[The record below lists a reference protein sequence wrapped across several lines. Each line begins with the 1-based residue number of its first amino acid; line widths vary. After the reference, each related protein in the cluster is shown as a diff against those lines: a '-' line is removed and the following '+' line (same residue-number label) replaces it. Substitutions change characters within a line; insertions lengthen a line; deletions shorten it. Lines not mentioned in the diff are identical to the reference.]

1 MKLRSIIFSLLLF
14 CSTLG
19 AQVLVSVPSLPTE
32 NDSIVI
38 TFNAAEASNTS
49 LVGYTRTL
57 YTHTG
62 VNTNLGTWQ
71 HVIGNWGST
80 SQPTLTRIGTDLYE
94 LVIGY
99 PREFYS
105 VTNPNEHITSLNFV
119 FRSDNGAL
127 QTEDLFLSISQEG
140 LNVAILEPSDNFLI
154 TWVEINEPVT
164 IRAASSLADTLSLF
178 LNDSLLA
185 QTTEDT
191 ISHVLV
197 STQPTSGYIIA
208 RAVDS
213 QQNVVVDSARFA
225 VSPETQIAELPVGL
239 VQGINYISETSVAL
253 VLFAPL
259 KEFVYAAGDFNDWD
273 VELGYY
279 MKRTPNDSTYWLEID
294 GLTSG
299 EEYAFQYIIDGELP
313 IADPYTKKILD
324 PWNDQYISDQTYPN
338 LIEYPHGKTFEA
350 VSILQTNQQP
360 YNWQVTDFER
370 PAITDLVVYELL
382 LRDFLATHDYQTLID
397 TLDYLET
404 LGVNAIELMPVSEFE
419 GNQSWG
425 YNPSFHFALDKYY
438 GTPEKFK
445 EFIDECHMRG
455 IAVIMDVVLNHA
467 FGQSPLVRL
476 YNEGGY
482 SRPTLDN
489 PWLNQVAKH
498 PFNVGYDFNHE
509 SPHTKYFVD
518 RFNKYWIEE
527 YNIDGF
533 RYDLSK
539 GFTQVNSGGNVGL
552 WGQYDQSRVNLLTR
566 MADEIWSY
574 DSTAY
579 LILEHF
585 ADNGEEIVLSDYG
598 FMLWGNMNH
607 NYSEAAMGYNE
618 LNKSDLTWGS
628 YQARN
633 WNDPHLV
640 TYMESHDEERMMFKN
655 LEFGNSS
662 AGYNIKNLRTALE
675 RIKLAA
681 AFFFTIPGPKMIW
694 QFGEMGYDYSINYP
708 SGTGDDRLTPKPI
721 RWDYLQNN
729 DRYNLYRVFSELINL
744 KKNYDV
750 FKTDNYT
757 LDVTGAS
764 KTIKLF
770 SDSGNVVIIGNFDVV
785 QKPFF
790 PGFSPFGKW
799 YDFFSGDSSMF
810 NDPGASVTLAPGE
823 FRIFSTQKF
832 PTPAG
837 EPLVDVEETENAKI
851 INSFDLQQNYP
862 NPFNPTTQ
870 IKFAIADH
878 EFVSLKVFDML
889 GREVQ
894 TLINE
899 SKAPGTYSINFD
911 GAGLSSGVYFY
922 RIEAGKFNQ
931 IRKMVLLK

>member
-1 MKLRSIIFSLLLF
+1 MKLRSIIFGLLLF
-14 CSTLG
+14 CTTLG
-19 AQVLVSVPSLPTE
+19 AQVLVSVPALPTE

-62 VNTNLGTWQ
+62 VNTNLGSWQ

-105 VTNPNEHITSLNFV
+105 ITNPNEHITSLNFV

-185 QTTEDT
+185 HTTEDT

-213 QQNVVVDSARFA
+213 QQNVVADSARFA
-225 VSPETQIAELPVGL
+225 VSPETEIAELPAGV
-239 VQGINYISETSVAL
+239 VPGINYTSATSVTL
-253 VLFAPL
+253 VFFAPL
-259 KEFVYAAGDFNDWD
+259 KEFVYAAGDFNNWD
-273 VELGYY
+273 VELDYY
-279 MKRTPNDSTYWLEID
+279 MKRTPNDSTYWLDIS

-299 EEYAFQYIIDGELP
+299 EEYAFQYIVDGEIA

-324 PWNDQYISDQTYPN
+324 PWNDQYIPDQTYPN
-338 LIEYPHGKTFEA
+338 LKEYPHGKTFEA
-350 VSILQTNQQP
+350 VSVLETNQQP
-360 YNWQVTDFER
+360 YDWQVTDFER

-382 LRDFLATHDYQTLID
+382 LRDFLATHNYQTLID
-397 TLDYLET
+397 TLDYLES
-404 LGVNAIELMPVSEFE
+404 LGINAIELMPVSEFE

-445 EFIDECHMRG
+445 EFIDECHSRE

-509 SPHTKYFVD
+509 SEHTKYFVD
-518 RFNKYWIEE
+518 RFNKFWLEE

-552 WGQYDQSRVNLLTR
+552 WGQYDQSRVDILTR
-566 MADEIWSY
+566 MADEIWNY

-607 NYSEAAMGYNE
+607 NYSEAAMGYHDN
-618 LNKSDLTWGS
+618 NKSNLTWGS

-640 TYMESHDEERMMFKN
+640 TYMESHDEERLMYKN
-655 LEFGNSS
+655 LEFGNSNTN
-662 AGYNIKNLRTALE
+662 YNITVLRTALE

-708 SGTGDDRLTPKPI
+708 SGTSDDRLTPKPI
-721 RWDYLQNN
+721 RWDYLQNS
-729 DRYNLYRVFSELINL
+729 DRYKLYRVFSELINL

-757 LDVTGAS
+757 LDVVGAA

-770 SDSGNVVIIGNFDVV
+770 SDSGNVVIVGNFDVV

-810 NDPGASVTLAPGE
+810 NDPGASVTLGPGE

-832 PTPAG
+832 PTPEG
-837 EPLVDVEETENAKI
+837 EPLVDVEETENTEI
-851 INSFDLQQNYP
+851 INSFNLEQNYP
-862 NPFNPTTQ
+862 NPFNPITQ

-889 GREVQ
+889 GRELQ
-894 TLINE
+894 ALINE
-899 SKAPGTYSINFD
+899 TKAPGTYTINFD

-922 RIEAGKFNQ
+922 RVEAGSFRE
-931 IRKMVLLK
+931 IRKMILLK